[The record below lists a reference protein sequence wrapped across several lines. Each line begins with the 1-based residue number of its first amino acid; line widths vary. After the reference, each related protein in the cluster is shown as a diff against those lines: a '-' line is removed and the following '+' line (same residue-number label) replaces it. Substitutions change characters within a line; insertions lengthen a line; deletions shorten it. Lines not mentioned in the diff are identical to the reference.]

1 MVGRV
6 GVGLVTEAAGWRTAF
21 ALVALL
27 PLAGMLVMRP
37 PSARSAAAALAGF
50 LPGLAWQAWDRPGV
64 TAVSA
69 PALATAAVAL
79 RVTR

>member
-1 MVGRV
+1 VVGRV

-21 ALVALL
+21 ALVA
-27 PLAGMLVMRP
+27 PAPARGHARDA

-50 LPGLAWQAWDRPGV
+50 LPGLAWQAWGRPGV